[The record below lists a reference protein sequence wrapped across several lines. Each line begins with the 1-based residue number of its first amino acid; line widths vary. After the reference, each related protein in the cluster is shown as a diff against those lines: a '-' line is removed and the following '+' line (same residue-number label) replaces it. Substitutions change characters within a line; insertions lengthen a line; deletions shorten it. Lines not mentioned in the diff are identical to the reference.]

1 MVSPGMLNAGEAS
14 PDLLTIGGKSEGLPT
29 EYFAFAAIDHLSSKA
44 FQFTPKLNV
53 VRLYVFLIFSILNS
67 F

>member
-1 MVSPGMLNAGEAS
+1 MKRLTMVSPGMLNAGEAS

-44 FQFTPKLNV
+44 FQFTPN
-53 VRLYVFLIFSILNS
+53 
-67 F
+67 